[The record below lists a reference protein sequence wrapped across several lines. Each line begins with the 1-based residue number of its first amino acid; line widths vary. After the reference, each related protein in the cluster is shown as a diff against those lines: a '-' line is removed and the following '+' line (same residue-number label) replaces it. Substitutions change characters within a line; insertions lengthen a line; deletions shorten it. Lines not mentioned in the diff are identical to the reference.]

1 MWLWLRTEPARLL
14 DKIKVHCSWQRNDG
28 EKGDEALPD
37 NNLETEL
44 KMPVKTVQ
52 PRSAGDKMQP
62 HALIWV

>member
-1 MWLWLRTEPARLL
+1 MGRMGWMGYLLGPTLRAPYGAN
-14 DKIKVHCSWQRNDG
+14 K
-28 EKGDEALPD
+28 
-37 NNLETEL
+37 LETEL